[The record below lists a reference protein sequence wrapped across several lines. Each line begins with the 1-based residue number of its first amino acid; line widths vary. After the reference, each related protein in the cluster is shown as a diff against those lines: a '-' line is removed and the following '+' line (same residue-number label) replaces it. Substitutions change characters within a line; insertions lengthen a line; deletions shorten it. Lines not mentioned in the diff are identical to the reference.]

1 MAAVLGLTEIELIEK
16 LIAWGRE
23 IPFKIDGDM
32 IVVDDLANFT
42 TAMDAQFDSWTRT
55 EKAGAGKLGKLGV
68 ASKPAPPAAPSPVP
82 ARAPRAPVAEPVP
95 AVSIPPARLPAAA
108 AAARRK
114 AEAEAREPRDY
125 HGTALA
131 AGERAAMMDLERAL
145 GGKPIPRVEDVQWDT
160 FGFAAGGGHVAKLGL
175 YKHGLTSLP
184 ESIGNL
190 TALNRL
196 FLYNNQLSSLP
207 ESIGNLTALT
217 QLYLYK
223 NQLSS
228 LPETIGNLKSLTYL
242 DLSNNQLSSLPESI
256 GQLTSLEVLDLD
268 ENKLS
273 SLPESIGNLESLEWL
288 YLNGNQLSSLPG
300 TIEKWIADLK
310 KRGCNVSL

>member
-1 MAAVLGLTEIELIEK
+1 MHRDDDMALLEKFKGVIAISQRIRKSEVAAVLGLTEIELIEK

-42 TAMDAQFDSWTRT
+42 AAMDAQFDSWTRT

-131 AGERAAMMDLERAL
+131 AGDLAAMMDLERAL
-145 GGKPIPRVEDVQWDT
+145 GGKPIPLVQDVDYDT
-160 FGFAAGGGHVAKLGL
+160 FGLVACGGHVVGLGL
-175 YKHGLTSLP
+175 YKQGLTSLP
-184 ESIGNL
+184 ESIGQL
-190 TALNRL
+190 QSLNE
-196 FLYNNQLSSLP
+196 LYVDNNQLV
-207 ESIGNLTALT
+207 I
-217 QLYLYK
+217 
-223 NQLSS
+223 
-228 LPETIGNLKSLTYL
+228 
-242 DLSNNQLSSLPESI
+242 
-256 GQLTSLEVLDLD
+256 
-268 ENKLS
+268 
-273 SLPESIGNLESLEWL
+273 
-288 YLNGNQLSSLPG
+288 
-300 TIEKWIADLK
+300 IEI
-310 KRGCNVSL
+310 